1 MWFKCSVNTIE
12 YRGVIFSDLYSKCST
27 KYLGTLIVHLVERK
41 DKNMYSNNRTFG
53 LARVSSKDQN
63 EARQLEAL
71 REFGVEDKYIY
82 VDKESG
88 KDFNREQY
96 QILKSQLREN
106 DLLVIK
112 SIDRLGRDYDMIIE
126 EWRDITKNIK
136 ADIFVIDMPLL
147 DTRTNKDL
155 LGTFISDL
163 VLQILSYVAN
173 QERLYIKT
181 RQREGIDIAIA
192 KGVKFGRVPKT
203 KEDLENNPQFLKYYM
218 KWKRKEITLCEMQRL
233 LGVKRRT
240 TCYNWIK
247 LIEKGS

>member
-1 MWFKCSVNTIE
+1 M
-12 YRGVIFSDLYSKCST
+12 
-27 KYLGTLIVHLVERK
+27 H
-41 DKNMYSNNRTFG
+41 SNNRTFG

-71 REFGVEDKYIY
+71 KEFGVEDKYIY

-173 QERLYIKT
+173 QERLYIKS
-181 RQREGIDIAIA
+181 RQREGIDIALA
-192 KGVKFGRVPKT
+192 KGLSLDEF
-203 KEDLENNPQFLKYYM
+203 Q
-218 KWKRKEITLCEMQRL
+218 KRKRI
-233 LGVKRRT
+233 
-240 TCYNWIK
+240 
-247 LIEKGS
+247 